1 MKNLNFTS
9 FADVPNLQEW
19 IKTAQNFK
27 KNPLSH
33 DDFGK
38 GKTLGLLFF
47 NPSLRTR
54 LSTQKAA
61 MNLGMNVMIMNVQQD
76 GWTIEMEDGTVMN
89 QNSQEHIKEAAG
101 VISQY
106 CDIIGVRTFAS
117 LTDKKS
123 DYEEKVLQK
132 FIKHALVPVIS
143 LESATAHPLQS
154 FADVL
159 TIEEFREKSNTK
171 SNLTQKPKVVLSWA
185 PHPRALPQAV
195 PNSFVNWVKNTDVE
209 LVIACPKGFEL
220 NPEYTQGV
228 SITHNQEEAFKN
240 ADFIYA
246 KNWSSFSD
254 ENGIYGK
261 IGQNLEHWIIDE
273 AKMKLTNTAKFMHCL
288 PVRRNVVVADEVI
301 DNENS
306 LVLAQAKNRIYSAQT
321 VLFTILEKQF
331 GYPVPY

>member
-9 FADVPNLQEW
+9 FADVPDLQEW
-19 IKTAQNFK
+19 IKIAQNFK
-27 KNPLSH
+27 ENPLSH
-33 DDFGK
+33 ESFGK

-117 LTDKKS
+117 LADKKA

-132 FIKHALVPVIS
+132 FIKYALVPVIS

-154 FADVL
+154 FADIL
-159 TIEEFREKSNTK
+159 TIEEFKAKT
-171 SNLTQKPKVVLSWA
+171 NLTKKSKVVLSWS
-185 PHPRALPQAV
+185 PHPKALPQAV
-195 PNSFVNWVKNTDVE
+195 PNSFVNWVKNTDSE

-220 NPEYTQGV
+220 NPEYTKGV
-228 SITHNQEEAFKN
+228 SIVHNQEEAFKD

-254 ENGIYGK
+254 ENEIYGK
-261 IGQNLEHWIIDE
+261 IGQNLEHWIVDE
-273 AKMKLTNTAKFMHCL
+273 AKMKLTNNAKFMHCL

-301 DNENS
+301 DSQNS
-306 LVLAQAKNRIYSAQT
+306 VVLEQAHNRVYSAQT
-321 VLFTILEKQF
+321 VLFNILEQKF
-331 GYPVPY
+331 GYPMPY